1 MFSTVIA
8 QTGTS
13 VRPSGPQEVFIC
25 QGQLGWRRAART
37 EADVKRWIA
46 IDTIDLVLWGRWRAL
61 GVHIG
66 GRYVNGATRS
76 EYVVMSLWS
85 GDAIWPEPD

>member
-1 MFSTVIA
+1 M
-8 QTGTS
+8 
-13 VRPSGPQEVFIC
+13 
-25 QGQLGWRRAART
+25 
-37 EADVKRWIA
+37 KRWIA